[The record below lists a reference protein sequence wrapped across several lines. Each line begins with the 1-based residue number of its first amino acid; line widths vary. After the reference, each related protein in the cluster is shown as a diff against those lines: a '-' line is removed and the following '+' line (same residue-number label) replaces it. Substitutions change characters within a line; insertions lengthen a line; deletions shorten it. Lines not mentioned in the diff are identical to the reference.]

1 MFMLT
6 PKQTSWVMQGA
17 TVATLI
23 FMLATYKRV
32 PWSTTK
38 LIMIGL
44 CVLASVMFIYTL
56 AHYIAEELWL
66 RKLAR
71 GKAELEIDG
80 NAP

>member
-1 MFMLT
+1 MFALT
-6 PKQTSWVMQGA
+6 PKQTSWTLQGA

-23 FMLATYKRV
+23 FMLATYKHV
-32 PWSTTK
+32 SWSTTK
-38 LIMIGL
+38 LIMVAVG
-44 CVLASVMFIYTL
+44 VLATVMFIYTL

-71 GKAELEIDG
+71 GETELEVNG

>member
-1 MFMLT
+1 MFALT
-6 PKQTSWVMQGA
+6 PKQTSWALQGA

-23 FMLATYKRV
+23 FMLATYKHV
-32 PWSTTK
+32 SWSTTK
-38 LIMIGL
+38 LIMVAVG
-44 CVLASVMFIYTL
+44 VLATVMFIYTL

-71 GKAELEIDG
+71 GEAELEVNG